1 MLFIDSSL
9 WHANH
14 RKVQQ
19 DRNIPR
25 NCPVLA
31 KDSDA
36 SASDCIEI
44 STSVSKD
51 EGRIETGG
59 KGLIQAEDTIFLAK
73 ANCTP
78 RRKTFEMGEA
88 STPRLGRQS
97 NVDEY
102 DMGMP
107 MDVSPIK
114 PFESHQRSQASIIE
128 SEESGLNPLHD
139 RSRSIVQH
147 FYMFSQIFSY
157 KHQLGCS
164 FMDCEYVG
172 EWMTGLLCHWKFKCK
187 MCGKETV
194 IHSQD
199 DSGTVMDVNDAAVTG
214 TIAGGGGY
222 SNLSPLCA
230 ALNMHCMTAKT
241 YAKYEDKLGEI
252 IYSVASQEM
261 ATAGQEE
268 RRIALEEGSFDKDGR
283 PVITVIADGMWGKR
297 SYKTKYDSL
306 SGQAAI
312 VGARTKKVLFL
323 AVRNKYC
330 SYCALRETRS
340 EPIDPAHKVKC
351 AKNWDGSSTSMEAD
365 IIAEGFAKSESMHN
379 LIFHQLV
386 GSLPVFEFNCSKG
399 TREYSKQLNTYLVY
413 NR

>member
-1 MLFIDSSL
+1 MLIIVKYNKRGIYQETVLFWQRTVMLLLRISL
-9 WHANH
+9 KYPQGRLRMYIA
-14 RKVQQ
+14 VAGCG
-19 DRNIPR
+19 IY
-25 NCPVLA
+25 
-31 KDSDA
+31 
-36 SASDCIEI
+36 I
-44 STSVSKD
+44 SCEKNTISYCHVRETCSYLFDIVTFFSVSKD
-51 EGRIETGG
+51 EGRKEIKG
-59 KGLIQAEDTIFLAK
+59 KGLSPAEDTIFLAK

-78 RRKTFEMGEA
+78 RRKAFEMGGA

-128 SEESGLNPLHD
+128 SEESGLDPLHD

-147 FYMFSQIFSY
+147 FYMFSQIFSD

-172 EWMTGLLCHWKFKCK
+172 EWMTGLLCHWKFQCK

-230 ALNMHCMTAKT
+230 ALNMH
-241 YAKYEDKLGEI
+241 
-252 IYSVASQEM
+252 
-261 ATAGQEE
+261 
-268 RRIALEEGSFDKDGR
+268 
-283 PVITVIADGMWGKR
+283 
-297 SYKTKYDSL
+297 
-306 SGQAAI
+306 
-312 VGARTKKVLFL
+312 
-323 AVRNKYC
+323 
-330 SYCALRETRS
+330 
-340 EPIDPAHKVKC
+340 
-351 AKNWDGSSTSMEAD
+351 
-365 IIAEGFAKSESMHN
+365 
-379 LIFHQLV
+379 
-386 GSLPVFEFNCSKG
+386 
-399 TREYSKQLNTYLVY
+399 
-413 NR
+413 